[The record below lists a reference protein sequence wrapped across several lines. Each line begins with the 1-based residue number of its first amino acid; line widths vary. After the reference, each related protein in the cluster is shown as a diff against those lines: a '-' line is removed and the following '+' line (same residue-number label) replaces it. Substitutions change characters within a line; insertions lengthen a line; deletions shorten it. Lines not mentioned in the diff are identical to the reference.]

1 MLFAVEKI
9 KDVAAKDENGYRI
22 KNPVSGEPIM
32 SEELVDE
39 AIDVQSIKSIRPFHV
54 SGKKHASIDDPIT
67 VIYLYNSKD
76 KKDTSEIHVIGN
88 WEEILEKVNEL
99 KAKAHA

>member
-9 KDVAAKDENGYRI
+9 KDVAVKDGNGYRV

-39 AIDVQSIKSIRPFHV
+39 AIDVDSIKSIRPFHV
-54 SGKKHASIDDPIT
+54 SGKKHADISDPIT